1 MSRRPAS
8 CRLVQ
13 FVSVLPRR
21 EYRMNSRISV
31 PRNMVGLVGIIICS
45 KCCVVETPIYVV
57 VVIVC
62 VVDMTTISVTD
73 EVKEKLLKIAS
84 ELQIKLGRR
93 VDLDEALRY
102 LLSEREKKPWLLEEA
117 CKPLSG
123 AKEMLDELY
132 RERKLDEER
141 LERKIG
147 GRRKRSN

>member
-1 MSRRPAS
+1 
-8 CRLVQ
+8 
-13 FVSVLPRR
+13 
-21 EYRMNSRISV
+21 
-31 PRNMVGLVGIIICS
+31 
-45 KCCVVETPIYVV
+45 VV
-57 VVIVC
+57 V
-62 VVDMTTISVTD
+62 MTTISVTD

-93 VDLDEALRY
+93 VDLDEALRF
-102 LLSEREKKPWLLEEA
+102 LIGEREKKPWLLEEA

-123 AKEMLDELY
+123 GKEMLDELY

>member
-1 MSRRPAS
+1 VDVA
-8 CRLVQ
+8 L
-13 FVSVLPRR
+13 
-21 EYRMNSRISV
+21 
-31 PRNMVGLVGIIICS
+31 
-45 KCCVVETPIYVV
+45 VVEKSICFI

-62 VVDMTTISVTD
+62 VVVMTTISVTD

-102 LLSEREKKPWLLEEA
+102 LLSEREKKPQLLEEA

-123 AKEMLDELY
+123 GEEMLNELY

-147 GRRKRSN
+147 GRRKRSS

>member
-1 MSRRPAS
+1 M
-8 CRLVQ
+8 
-13 FVSVLPRR
+13 
-21 EYRMNSRISV
+21 
-31 PRNMVGLVGIIICS
+31 
-45 KCCVVETPIYVV
+45 

-93 VDLDEALRY
+93 IDLDEALRY

-123 AKEMLDELY
+123 KEEMLDELY

>member
-1 MSRRPAS
+1 
-8 CRLVQ
+8 
-13 FVSVLPRR
+13 
-21 EYRMNSRISV
+21 
-31 PRNMVGLVGIIICS
+31 
-45 KCCVVETPIYVV
+45 
-57 VVIVC
+57 
-62 VVDMTTISVTD
+62 MTTISVTD

-93 VDLDEALRY
+93 VDLDEALRF
-102 LLSEREKKPWLLEEA
+102 LIAEREKKPWLLEEA

-123 AKEMLDELY
+123 GKEMLDELY

>member
-1 MSRRPAS
+1 MPIY
-8 CRLVQ
+8 LIV
-13 FVSVLPRR
+13 V
-21 EYRMNSRISV
+21 
-31 PRNMVGLVGIIICS
+31 IIC
-45 KCCVVETPIYVV
+45 VV
-57 VVIVC
+57 V
-62 VVDMTTISVTD
+62 MTTISVTD

-123 AKEMLDELY
+123 GKEMLDELY

-147 GRRKRSN
+147 SRRKRSS

>member
-1 MSRRPAS
+1 
-8 CRLVQ
+8 
-13 FVSVLPRR
+13 
-21 EYRMNSRISV
+21 
-31 PRNMVGLVGIIICS
+31 
-45 KCCVVETPIYVV
+45 
-57 VVIVC
+57 
-62 VVDMTTISVTD
+62 MTTISVTE

-123 AKEMLDELY
+123 GKEMLNDLY

-147 GRRKRSN
+147 GRRKRSS

>member
-1 MSRRPAS
+1 ML
-8 CRLVQ
+8 CR
-13 FVSVLPRR
+13 
-21 EYRMNSRISV
+21 I
-31 PRNMVGLVGIIICS
+31 
-45 KCCVVETPIYVV
+45 VEMPIYFI

-93 VDLDEALRY
+93 VDLDEALRF
-102 LLSEREKKPWLLEEA
+102 LIGEREKKPWLLEEA

-123 AKEMLDELY
+123 GKEMLDELY

-147 GRRKRSN
+147 SRRKRSN